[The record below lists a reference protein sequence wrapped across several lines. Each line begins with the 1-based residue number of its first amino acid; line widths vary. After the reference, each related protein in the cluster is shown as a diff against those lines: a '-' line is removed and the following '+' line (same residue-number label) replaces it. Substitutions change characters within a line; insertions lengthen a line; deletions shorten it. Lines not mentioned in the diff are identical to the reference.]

1 MELIQIVIILVVRIF
16 NVIVVLI
23 VTMLNVH
30 KEVREILIVEQL
42 LHVLINK
49 QVPNF
54 HVMAQIPLMLNLI
67 VIKDLLATAVQD
79 NNEFGVKTFGVILV
93 ILHVIFLSLVRTQ
106 IMIVV
111 EDLVVN
117 HNGVL
122 VQIHT
127 RTDINR

>member
-1 MELIQIVIILVVRIF
+1 
-16 NVIVVLI
+16 
-23 VTMLNVH
+23 MLNVH